1 MHKYKEKIMSGVF
14 LLAACTSIIA
24 VIIICLFLFANGIPA
39 IKEIG
44 IFKFITGTVWRPS
57 NDIYGIL
64 PMILGSIYVTAGAIL
79 IGVPI
84 GIFTAAFMAYF
95 CPKKIYRVL
104 KPAVNLLAG
113 IPSVIYGFF
122 GLVVVVPFTGN
133 SMLTASLI
141 LAVMILPS
149 VIGVSETAIK
159 AVPASYYEG
168 ALALGAT
175 HERSVFFTFIP
186 ARYFLSNYN
195 NLYNEV
201 MPDGWSASD
210 TGVRECPGYV
220 MFGANQDK
228 GSGWLMTPPLAKL
241 GDTPSEITVT
251 FDLAFYASAAYKNET
266 KSMSVSV
273 EGPGTV
279 GAQPD

>member
-1 MHKYKEKIMSGVF
+1 MPDDDNIV
-14 LLAACTSIIA
+14 LAHGFDEA
-24 VIIICLFLFANGIPA
+24 FNGH
-39 IKEIG
+39 
-44 IFKFITGTVWRPS
+44 
-57 NDIYGIL
+57 DY
-64 PMILGSIYVTAGAIL
+64 
-79 IGVPI
+79 
-84 GIFTAAFMAYF
+84 
-95 CPKKIYRVL
+95 
-104 KPAVNLLAG
+104 
-113 IPSVIYGFF
+113 
-122 GLVVVVPFTGN
+122 
-133 SMLTASLI
+133 
-141 LAVMILPS
+141 
-149 VIGVSETAIK
+149 
-159 AVPASYYEG
+159 
-168 ALALGAT
+168 
-175 HERSVFFTFIP
+175 FIP

-228 GSGWLMTPPLAKL
+228 RSGWLMTPPLAKL

-279 GAQPD
+279 GAQPDYSDLPSINGATIAEMEATDKAYFKWYEGYQVKISGATKDTRIKFATANGRHFLDNIVVTKD